1 MDKPGSTRQLK
12 SLIRILLLSL
22 IASSLFALPRFA
34 LMEDVSCG
42 SCHSYQGGG
51 GNRTSYGEEY
61 ARESLVMKD
70 FALPWE
76 NEDSEFPLYFGVDTR
91 YQMIAEA
98 DEELRQFPMQFAL
111 YGGAELGSLIAH
123 AEVSRIS
130 DEFRVTGGLR
140 YEGLPLESWV
150 GVAKALPVLGWRIDD
165 HSIFTRGGNIT
176 LQGLP
181 REGMPFKPYIE
192 SPELVQFGTSFIYGF
207 DISLM
212 AGTPFIDPNSAF
224 DSKLFKAAKV
234 SYLYSGDLFT
244 GQLGLAYFDE
254 NDLIDGSV
262 ASWGVSSH
270 GFVWLG
276 EWSQMNGYK
285 QPEVTNLATFHQ
297 LSYRLFQGLDIV
309 GRYEFFDPDIDLTTG
324 AIQRM
329 SMGLEFFPVR
339 GLEVKLSYRTSTL
352 DLPDASSD
360 PKSQFLS
367 QIHFYL

>member
-1 MDKPGSTRQLK
+1 MKL
-12 SLIRILLLSL
+12 LIRITLLSL
-22 IASSLFALPRFA
+22 TVSSLLALPRFA

-61 ARESLVMKD
+61 ARESLVLKD
-70 FALPWE
+70 ISLPWE
-76 NEDSEFPLYFGVDTR
+76 NEESEFPLYFGVDTR
-91 YQMIAEA
+91 YQMIAQA
-98 DEELRQFPMQFAL
+98 DEDLRQFPMQFAL
-111 YGGAELGSLIAH
+111 YGGAELGSFIAH

-130 DEFRVTGGLR
+130 EEFRVTGGLR

-165 HSIFTRGGNIT
+165 HSVFTRGGNLT
-176 LQGLP
+176 LQGLQ
-181 REGMPFKPYIE
+181 REGMPYTPYIE
-192 SPELVQFGTSFIYGF
+192 SPQLVQMGSSFIYGF
-207 DISLM
+207 DVTLM
-212 AGTPFIDPNSAF
+212 AGTPFIDPNRAF
-224 DSKLFKAAKV
+224 DAKLFKAAKM

-244 GQLGLAYFDE
+244 GQIGLAYFDE
-254 NDLIDGSV
+254 NDLINGSV

-276 EWSQMNGYK
+276 EWSQMNGWI
-285 QPEVTNLATFHQ
+285 QPEITNLATIHQ

-324 AIQRM
+324 AIQRT
-329 SMGLEFFPVR
+329 SLGLEFFPVR
-339 GLEVKLSYRTSTL
+339 GVEMKLSYRTSSL
-352 DLPDASSD
+352 DLPDAS
-360 PKSQFLS
+360 PGPESQILS

>member
-1 MDKPGSTRQLK
+1 MK